1 MFCLMCSYVI
11 SSLCLTVQFCF
22 SYIFLVLFQCVL
34 LSGPGV
40 SWCTVAFYCP
50 FCDFINSSL
59 LLDIAGS
66 YKVRGILNQLRHFR
80 RSQSMP
86 TECPLVT
93 LSAGNYG
100 KAFAYLTSD
109 FRRRLVL
116 MPTTAPDDR
125 QTVIEVA
132 QLLFFYWFLIQCS
145 IFQHSHKF

>member
-1 MFCLMCSYVI
+1 LKIFILAVI
-11 SSLCLTVQFCF
+11 GCTDVLFDVLICHIITLLDCVVFF

-40 SWCTVAFYCP
+40 SWCTVAFYCS

-59 LLDIAGS
+59 LLDVAGS

-80 RSQSMP
+80 CSQSMP

-132 QLLFFYWFLIQCS
+132 
-145 IFQHSHKF
+145 